1 MMMAAATTTQ
11 IDAALYCR
19 RKLKWHCE
27 KKESTTI
34 NEKSKL
40 ENRAEPNKQSNL
52 MQTNYD

>member
-1 MMMAAATTTQ
+1 MMAAATTTQ

-40 ENRAEPNKQSNL
+40 QNRAEPNKQSNL